1 MATIGPIE
9 DDYIDGIIKSAAQ
22 GDLSKTSGEG
32 LRELIKALRDR
43 TEQELSNVKIASKRL
58 TVSTDAPSGVPS
70 DGEEWVVYIP

>member
-43 TEQELSNVKIASKRL
+43 TEQELSAIKVKSSRM
-58 TVSTDAPSGVPS
+58 TVSTQPPTGIPS
-70 DGEEWVVYIP
+70 DGEEWVVYNP

>member
-1 MATIGPIE
+1 MAIGPIE

-22 GDLSKTSGEG
+22 GDLSKTTGEG
-32 LRELIKALRDR
+32 LRELIKLLRDR
-43 TEQELSNVKIASKRL
+43 NEQELASVKVASTRL